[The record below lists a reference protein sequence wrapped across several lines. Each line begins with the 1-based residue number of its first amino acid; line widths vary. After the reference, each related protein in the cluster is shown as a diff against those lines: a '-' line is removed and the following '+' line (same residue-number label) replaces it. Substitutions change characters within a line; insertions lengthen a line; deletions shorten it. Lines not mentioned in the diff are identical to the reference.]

1 MRLYQSTV
9 AVGFDV
15 RLAGARLAGSPRHAS
30 QPNQR
35 PVSPHALRRK
45 KENKMATSIQ
55 HDLVSAVEHEIS
67 CPICFEDFEEPK
79 CLPNCAHNVCQQCLQ
94 GMEKKR
100 NNVLECPVCRVES
113 VIPKGGV
120 AAFPKNHL
128 LVRLIEQS
136 PGRKEKRYLKDAVKR
151 CKEKLQGAKDSLT
164 EMEKRYVNSKT
175 KRDEM
180 KQRIQSLVEGVV
192 KTAREQE
199 QKMLDE
205 INSRYDQDEGIYETL
220 QSSAVE
226 LCENA
231 TECIETVQGII
242 QNGELKDLKDLKD
255 TLAEQV
261 NDFSEC
267 LEIRML
273 EANGEFTQ
281 PFDISLTNT
290 DLAEKF
296 IDEEFSLGKLSIGSF
311 KSTDQ
316 AEPPQ
321 HILTAWVPSVWA
333 VTEVNPIPA
342 VVSGVEECPSSG
354 SLIQRIDSFS
364 CGKEDFEPFSVAAS
378 RHSGDFAVL
387 DRENKHVHIF
397 NEDGAIMNS
406 FRVRYGDLFD
416 IAFSSED
423 EIVVVNRERNRLLHY
438 DYFGNFHKKVMS
450 ASKENVKF
458 TSLTVDVHGRYIISS
473 RPYYSHEYQGET
485 SPCILVYS
493 SFGNLT
499 LSFEDELVS
508 PKRAVFLNGKFY
520 VADSEREEVL
530 VFDKNGSFAD
540 TFGDYELGMPSGIT
554 ADHNNTHL
562 LVSDASNSK
571 VLVYSQSGFFLDSV
585 DTGEEPIQIAVTK
598 FRENLLVCTGLSILV
613 LAHSCQ

>member
-1 MRLYQSTV
+1 
-9 AVGFDV
+9 
-15 RLAGARLAGSPRHAS
+15 
-30 QPNQR
+30 
-35 PVSPHALRRK
+35 
-45 KENKMATSIQ
+45 MATSIQ

-136 PGRKEKRYLKDAVKR
+136 PGRKEKSYLKEAVKR
-151 CKEKLQGAKDSLT
+151 CKEKLQGAEDSLT

-175 KRDEM
+175 KRDQM

-220 QSSAVE
+220 QSSAME
-226 LCENA
+226 LFENA

-438 DYFGNFHKKVMS
+438 DYGGNFHKKVMS
-450 ASKENVKF
+450 ASKENVKY

-473 RPYYSHEYQGET
+473 SPYYSHEYQGET

-493 SFGNLT
+493 SSGNLT
-499 LSFEDELVS
+499 LSFGEDELVS

-530 VFDKNGSFAD
+530 VFDKSGSLVD
-540 TFGDYELGMPSGIT
+540 TLGDYELRMPSGIT
-554 ADHNNTHL
+554 ADRNNRHL
-562 LVSDASNSK
+562 LVSDTSNSW
-571 VLVYSQSGFFLDSV
+571 VLVYNQSGDFLDSF

>member
-1 MRLYQSTV
+1 MHLPWEKV
-9 AVGFDV
+9 
-15 RLAGARLAGSPRHAS
+15 
-30 QPNQR
+30 
-35 PVSPHALRRK
+35 
-45 KENKMATSIQ
+45 NKMATSIQ

-136 PGRKEKRYLKDAVKR
+136 PGRKEKRYLKEAVKR

-205 INSRYDQDEGIYETL
+205 INSRYDQDEGIYKTL
-220 QSSAVE
+220 QSSAME
-226 LCENA
+226 LSENA
-231 TECIETVQGII
+231 TECIESVQGII
-242 QNGELKDLKDLKD
+242 QNGELKDLRDLKN
-255 TLAEQV
+255 TLAEQL
-261 NDFSEC
+261 NDLSEC
-267 LEIRML
+267 LEMRML

-311 KSTDQ
+311 KSTDL
-316 AEPPQ
+316 AETPQ
-321 HILTAWVPSVWA
+321 HILTAWVPSGWA
-333 VTEVNPIPA
+333 VTEVNPVPA

-438 DYFGNFHKKVMS
+438 DYGGNFHKKVMS
-450 ASKENVKF
+450 ASKENVKY

-473 RPYYSHEYQGET
+473 SPYYSHEYQGET

-493 SFGNLT
+493 SSGNLT
-499 LSFEDELVS
+499 LSFGEDELVS

-530 VFDKNGSFAD
+530 VFDKSGSLVD
-540 TFGDYELGMPSGIT
+540 TLGDYELRMPSGIT
-554 ADHNNTHL
+554 ADRNNRHL
-562 LVSDASNSK
+562 LVSDTSNSW
-571 VLVYSQSGFFLDSV
+571 VLVYNQSGDFLDSF

>member
-1 MRLYQSTV
+1 
-9 AVGFDV
+9 
-15 RLAGARLAGSPRHAS
+15 
-30 QPNQR
+30 
-35 PVSPHALRRK
+35 
-45 KENKMATSIQ
+45 MATSIQ
-55 HDLVSAVEHEIS
+55 HDLVSVVEHEIS

-79 CLPNCAHNVCQQCLQ
+79 CLPNCAHNICQQCLQ

-136 PGRKEKRYLKDAVKR
+136 PGRKEKRYLKEAVKR

-220 QSSAVE
+220 QSSAME
-226 LCENA
+226 LSENA

-242 QNGELKDLKDLKD
+242 QNGELKDLKGLKD
-255 TLAEQV
+255 ALAEQV
-261 NDFSEC
+261 NDLSEC
-267 LEIRML
+267 LEMRML

-296 IDEEFSLGKLSIGSF
+296 IDEEFSLGKLSIGRF
-311 KSTDQ
+311 KSTDL
-316 AEPPQ
+316 AETPQ
-321 HILTAWVPSVWA
+321 HFWTAWVPSGWA
-333 VTEVNPIPA
+333 VTEVNPVPA

-387 DRENKHVHIF
+387 DRENKHVHVF
-397 NEDGAIMNS
+397 NEDGAILNS
-406 FRVRYGDLFD
+406 FRVKYGDLFD

-423 EIVVVNRERNRLLHY
+423 EIVVLNRERNRLLHY

-450 ASKENVKF
+450 ACKENVKF

-493 SFGNLT
+493 SSGNLT
-499 LSFEDELVS
+499 LSFGEDELVS

-530 VFDKNGSFAD
+530 VFDKRGSLVD
-540 TFGDYELGMPSGIT
+540 TLGDCELGMPSGIT
-554 ADHNNTHL
+554 ADCNNRHL
-562 LVSDASNSK
+562 LVSDTSG
-571 VLVYSQSGFFLDSV
+571 VLVYNQSGLFVDFF

-598 FRENLLVCTGLSILV
+598 FRENVLVCTGLSILV
-613 LAHSCQ
+613 LAHSCH

>member
-1 MRLYQSTV
+1 
-9 AVGFDV
+9 
-15 RLAGARLAGSPRHAS
+15 
-30 QPNQR
+30 
-35 PVSPHALRRK
+35 
-45 KENKMATSIQ
+45 MATSIQ

-136 PGRKEKRYLKDAVKR
+136 PGRKEKSYLKEAVKR
-151 CKEKLQGAKDSLT
+151 CKEKLQGVKDSLA

-180 KQRIQSLVEGVV
+180 TQRIQSLVEGVV
-192 KTAREQE
+192 QTAREQE
-199 QKMLDE
+199 HKILDE

-220 QSSAVE
+220 QSSATE

-231 TECIETVQGII
+231 TECMETVQGII
-242 QNGELKDLKDLKD
+242 QNGELKDLRDLKD
-255 TLAEQV
+255 ALAEQV
-261 NDFSEC
+261 NDLSEC
-267 LEIRML
+267 LEMRML
-273 EANGEFTQ
+273 EANGQFTQ

-296 IDEEFSLGKLSIGSF
+296 IDEEFSLGKLSINSF
-311 KSTDQ
+311 KITDQ
-316 AEPPQ
+316 AETPRN
-321 HILTAWVPSVWA
+321 IVTACVPSVWA
-333 VTEVNPIPA
+333 VPEVIPIPA
-342 VVSGVEECPSSG
+342 VESGVEECPSSG

-364 CGKEDFEPFSVAAS
+364 CGKEDFVPFSVAAS

-387 DRENKHVHIF
+387 DRENKHVHVF
-397 NEDGAIMNS
+397 NEDGEIMNS

-458 TSLTVDVHGRYIISS
+458 TSLTVDVHGRFIISS
-473 RPYYSHEYQGET
+473 SPYYRHEDQGET
-485 SPCILVYS
+485 LPCILVYS
-493 SFGNLT
+493 SSGNLT
-499 LSFEDELVS
+499 LSFGEDELVS

-520 VADSEREEVL
+520 VADSELEQVL
-530 VFDKNGSFAD
+530 VFDKNGSLVD
-540 TFGDYELGMPSGIT
+540 TFGVYELIGMPSGIT
-554 ADHNNTHL
+554 ADCNNRNL
-562 LVSDASNSK
+562 LVSDTSNSQ
-571 VLVYSQSGFFLDSV
+571 VLVYNQTGDFLDSFN
-585 DTGEEPIQIAVTK
+585 TEEEPIQIAVTK

-613 LAHSCQ
+613 LAHSCH

>member
-1 MRLYQSTV
+1 MHLPWV
-9 AVGFDV
+9 KV
-15 RLAGARLAGSPRHAS
+15 
-30 QPNQR
+30 
-35 PVSPHALRRK
+35 
-45 KENKMATSIQ
+45 NKMATSIQ

-136 PGRKEKRYLKDAVKR
+136 PGRKEKRYLKEAVKR

-220 QSSAVE
+220 QSSAME

-242 QNGELKDLKDLKD
+242 QNGGLKDLKDLKNA
-255 TLAEQV
+255 LAEQLDDLSKRLDV
-261 NDFSEC
+261 
-267 LEIRML
+267 RML

-311 KSTDQ
+311 KSTDL
-316 AEPPQ
+316 AETPQ
-321 HILTAWVPSVWA
+321 HILTAWVPSGWT
-333 VTEVNPIPA
+333 VTEVNPVPA

-387 DRENKHVHIF
+387 DRENKHVHVF
-397 NEDGAIMNS
+397 NEDGIIMNS

-416 IAFSSED
+416 IAFSSQD

-438 DYFGNFHKKVMS
+438 DFLGNFHKKVMS
-450 ASKENVKF
+450 SPEEDVKF

-473 RPYYSHEYQGET
+473 SPYYSHEYQGEI

-493 SFGNLT
+493 SSGNLT
-499 LSFEDELVS
+499 LSFGEDELVS

-520 VADSEREEVL
+520 VADSERAEVL
-530 VFDKNGSFAD
+530 VFDKSGSLVD
-540 TFGDYELGMPSGIT
+540 TLGDYELGMPSGIT
-554 ADHNNTHL
+554 ADHNNRYL
-562 LVSDASNSK
+562 LVSDTSNSG
-571 VLVYSQSGFFLDSV
+571 VLVYNQSGDFLDSF

-598 FRENLLVCTGLSILV
+598 FRENLLVCTGSSILV
-613 LAHSCQ
+613 LAHSCH

>member
-1 MRLYQSTV
+1 M
-9 AVGFDV
+9 
-15 RLAGARLAGSPRHAS
+15 H
-30 QPNQR
+30 
-35 PVSPHALRRK
+35 LRCVN
-45 KENKMATSIQ
+45 ENKMATSIQ

-136 PGRKEKRYLKDAVKR
+136 PGRKEKRYLKEAVKR

-220 QSSAVE
+220 QSSAME

-255 TLAEQV
+255 ALAEQV
-261 NDFSEC
+261 NDLSEC
-267 LEIRML
+267 LEMRML
-273 EANGEFTQ
+273 EANSEFTQ

-296 IDEEFSLGKLSIGSF
+296 IDEEFSLGKLSINSF
-311 KSTDQ
+311 KITDQ
-316 AEPPQ
+316 AETPQ
-321 HILTAWVPSVWA
+321 NILTAFVPSVWT
-333 VTEVNPIPA
+333 VTEVKPIPA

-354 SLIQRIDSFS
+354 TLIQRIDSFS

-397 NEDGAIMNS
+397 NEDGAIINS

-493 SFGNLT
+493 SSGNLT
-499 LSFEDELVS
+499 LSFGEDDLVS

-530 VFDKNGSFAD
+530 VFDKSGSLVD
-540 TFGDYELGMPSGIT
+540 TLGDYELGMPSGIT
-554 ADHNNTHL
+554 ADRNNRNL
-562 LVSDASNSK
+562 LVSDTSNSE
-571 VLVYSQSGFFLDSV
+571 VLVYNQSGDFLDSF

-598 FRENLLVCTGLSILV
+598 FWENLLVCTGLSILV
-613 LAHSCQ
+613 LAHSCQL

>member
-1 MRLYQSTV
+1 
-9 AVGFDV
+9 
-15 RLAGARLAGSPRHAS
+15 
-30 QPNQR
+30 
-35 PVSPHALRRK
+35 
-45 KENKMATSIQ
+45 MATSIQ

-136 PGRKEKRYLKDAVKR
+136 PGRKEKHYLREALKR
-151 CKEKLQGAKDSLT
+151 CEEELQGAKDALK
-164 EMEKRYVNSKT
+164 EMEKRYFNCKT
-175 KRDEM
+175 KCDEM

-220 QSSAVE
+220 QSSAME

-255 TLAEQV
+255 ALAEQV
-261 NDFSEC
+261 NDLSEC
-267 LEIRML
+267 LEMRML

-296 IDEEFSLGKLSIGSF
+296 IDEEFSLGKLSISSF

-316 AEPPQ
+316 AETPQ

-333 VTEVNPIPA
+333 VTEVKPIPA

-387 DRENKHVHIF
+387 DRENKHVHVF

-423 EIVVVNRERNRLLHY
+423 EIVVLNRERNRLLHY

-450 ASKENVKF
+450 ACKENVKF

-473 RPYYSHEYQGET
+473 RPYYSDEYQGET

-493 SFGNLT
+493 SSGNLT
-499 LSFEDELVS
+499 LSFGEDELVS

-520 VADSEREEVL
+520 VADSEREKVL
-530 VFDKNGSFAD
+530 VFDKRGSLVD
-540 TFGDYELGMPSGIT
+540 TLSDCELGMPSGIT
-554 ADHNNTHL
+554 ADCNNRHL
-562 LVSDASNSK
+562 LVSYTSG
-571 VLVYSQSGFFLDSV
+571 VLVYNQSGLFVDFF

-598 FRENLLVCTGLSILV
+598 FRENVLVCTGLSILV
-613 LAHSCQ
+613 LAHSCH

>member
-1 MRLYQSTV
+1 
-9 AVGFDV
+9 
-15 RLAGARLAGSPRHAS
+15 
-30 QPNQR
+30 
-35 PVSPHALRRK
+35 
-45 KENKMATSIQ
+45 MATSIQ

-136 PGRKEKRYLKDAVKR
+136 PGRKEKRYLKEAVKR

-220 QSSAVE
+220 QSSAME
-226 LCENA
+226 LCESA

-255 TLAEQV
+255 ALAEQV
-261 NDFSEC
+261 NDLSEC
-267 LEIRML
+267 LEMRML

-296 IDEEFSLGKLSIGSF
+296 IDEEFSLGKLSINSF
-311 KSTDQ
+311 KITDQ
-316 AEPPQ
+316 AETPRN
-321 HILTAWVPSVWA
+321 ILTAYVPSA
-333 VTEVNPIPA
+333 LTVTEVKPIPA

-416 IAFSSED
+416 IAFLSED

-438 DYFGNFHKKVMS
+438 DYGGNFHKKVMWGVK
-450 ASKENVKF
+450 SK
-458 TSLTVDVHGRYIISS
+458 SLTVDVHGRYIISS
-473 RPYYSHEYQGET
+473 RPYYSHEYQGEAL
-485 SPCILVYS
+485 PCILVYS
-493 SFGNLT
+493 SSGNLT
-499 LSFEDELVS
+499 LSFGEDELVS

-520 VADSEREEVL
+520 VADSERGQVL
-530 VFDKNGSFAD
+530 VFDKNGSCIDILGAD
-540 TFGDYELGMPSGIT
+540 VNFEIEDMLVTPSGIT
-554 ADHNNTHL
+554 VNCNGNI
-562 LVSDASNSK
+562 LVGDTSDSTVN
-571 VLVYSQSGFFLDSV
+571 VFDQDGDYLYYIYIP
-585 DTGEEPIQIAVTK
+585 TGEEPIQIAVTK
-598 FRENLLVCTGLSILV
+598 IQNNLLVCTGLSILV
-613 LAHSCQ
+613 LADWCH

>member
-136 PGRKEKRYLKDAVKR
+136 PGRKEKRYLKEAVKR

-220 QSSAVE
+220 QSSAME

-255 TLAEQV
+255 ALAEQV
-261 NDFSEC
+261 NDLSEC
-267 LEIRML
+267 LEMRML

-311 KSTDQ
+311 KSTDL
-316 AEPPQ
+316 AETPQ
-321 HILTAWVPSVWA
+321 HILTAWVPSGWA
-333 VTEVNPIPA
+333 VTEVNPVPA

-387 DRENKHVHIF
+387 DRENKHVHVF

-423 EIVVVNRERNRLLHY
+423 EIVVLNRERNRLLHY

-450 ASKENVKF
+450 ACKENVKF

-493 SFGNLT
+493 SSGNLT
-499 LSFEDELVS
+499 LSFGEDELVS

-530 VFDKNGSFAD
+530 VFDKRGSLVDTLAD
-540 TFGDYELGMPSGIT
+540 CELGMPSGIT
-554 ADHNNTHL
+554 ADCNNRHL
-562 LVSDASNSK
+562 LVSYTSG
-571 VLVYSQSGFFLDSV
+571 VLVYNQSGLFVDFF

-598 FRENLLVCTGLSILV
+598 FRENVLVCTGLSILV
-613 LAHSCQ
+613 LAHSCH

>member
-1 MRLYQSTV
+1 MG
-9 AVGFDV
+9 A
-15 RLAGARLAGSPRHAS
+15 RLAGARLAGSPRQAAQS
-30 QPNQR
+30 NQR
-35 PVSPHALRRK
+35 PVSPHTLPSE

-55 HDLVSAVEHEIS
+55 HDLVSEVEHEIN

-136 PGRKEKRYLKDAVKR
+136 PGRKEKRYLKEAVKR

-220 QSSAVE
+220 QSSAME

-255 TLAEQV
+255 ALAEQV
-261 NDFSEC
+261 NDLSEC
-267 LEIRML
+267 LEMRML

-281 PFDISLTNT
+281 PFDISLSNT

-296 IDEEFSLGKLSIGSF
+296 IDEEFSLGKLSINSF
-311 KSTDQ
+311 KSTDL
-316 AEPPQ
+316 AETPQ
-321 HILTAWVPSVWA
+321 HFWTAWVPSGWA
-333 VTEVNPIPA
+333 VTEVNPVPA

-438 DYFGNFHKKVMS
+438 DYGGNFHKKVMS
-450 ASKENVKF
+450 ASKENVKY

-473 RPYYSHEYQGET
+473 RPYYSHEYQGEAL
-485 SPCILVYS
+485 PCILVYS
-493 SFGNLT
+493 SSGNLT
-499 LSFEDELVS
+499 LSFGEDELVS

-530 VFDKNGSFAD
+530 VFDKSGSLVD
-540 TFGDYELGMPSGIT
+540 TLGDYELGMPSGIT
-554 ADHNNTHL
+554 ADRNNRHL
-562 LVSDASNSK
+562 LVSDTSNSG
-571 VLVYSQSGFFLDSV
+571 VLVYNQSGDILDSF

-613 LAHSCQ
+613 LAHSCQQ

>member
-1 MRLYQSTV
+1 
-9 AVGFDV
+9 
-15 RLAGARLAGSPRHAS
+15 
-30 QPNQR
+30 
-35 PVSPHALRRK
+35 
-45 KENKMATSIQ
+45 MATSIQ

-100 NNVLECPVCRVES
+100 NNILECPVCRVES

-136 PGRKEKRYLKDAVKR
+136 PGRKEKRYLKEAVKR
-151 CKEKLQGAKDSLT
+151 CKEKLQGAKDSLA

-175 KRDEM
+175 KRDELT
-180 KQRIQSLVEGVV
+180 QRIQSLVEGVV
-192 KTAREQE
+192 QTAREQE
-199 QKMLDE
+199 QKVLDE

-220 QSSAVE
+220 QSSATE

-255 TLAEQV
+255 ALAEQV
-261 NDFSEC
+261 NDLSEC
-267 LEIRML
+267 LEMRML
-273 EANGEFTQ
+273 EANGQFTQ

-296 IDEEFSLGKLSIGSF
+296 IDEGFSLGKLSINSF
-311 KSTDQ
+311 KITDQ
-316 AEPPQ
+316 AETPRN
-321 HILTAWVPSVWA
+321 IVTACVPSVWA
-333 VTEVNPIPA
+333 VTEVIPIPA

-354 SLIQRIDSFS
+354 SLIQRIDRFS

-397 NEDGAIMNS
+397 NEDGAITNS

-416 IAFSSED
+416 IAFSNED

-458 TSLTVDVHGRYIISS
+458 TSLTVDVHGRFIISS
-473 RPYYSHEYQGET
+473 SPYYRHEDQGET
-485 SPCILVYS
+485 LPCILVYS
-493 SFGNLT
+493 SSGNLT
-499 LSFEDELVS
+499 LSFGEGELVS

-520 VADSEREEVL
+520 VADSELEQVL
-530 VFDKNGSFAD
+530 VFDKNGSLVD
-540 TFGDYELGMPSGIT
+540 TFGVYELIGMPSGIT
-554 ADHNNTHL
+554 ADCNNRNL
-562 LVSDASNSK
+562 LVSDTSNSQ
-571 VLVYSQSGFFLDSV
+571 VLVYNQSGDFLDSFN
-585 DTGEEPIQIAVTK
+585 TEEEPIQIAVTK

-613 LAHSCQ
+613 LAHSCP

>member
-1 MRLYQSTV
+1 
-9 AVGFDV
+9 
-15 RLAGARLAGSPRHAS
+15 
-30 QPNQR
+30 
-35 PVSPHALRRK
+35 
-45 KENKMATSIQ
+45 MATSIQ

-136 PGRKEKRYLKDAVKR
+136 PGRKEKRYLKEAVKR

-220 QSSAVE
+220 QSSAME

-255 TLAEQV
+255 ALAEQV
-261 NDFSEC
+261 NDLSEC
-267 LEIRML
+267 LEMRML

-296 IDEEFSLGKLSIGSF
+296 IDEEFSLGKLGINSF
-311 KSTDQ
+311 KITDR
-316 AEPPQ
+316 AE
-321 HILTAWVPSVWA
+321 VK
-333 VTEVNPIPA
+333 PIPA

-387 DRENKHVHIF
+387 DRENKHVHVF
-397 NEDGAIMNS
+397 NEDGAILNS
-406 FRVRYGDLFD
+406 FRVKYGDLFD

-423 EIVVVNRERNRLLHY
+423 DIVVLNRERNRLLHY

-450 ASKENVKF
+450 APKENVKF
-458 TSLTVDVHGRYIISS
+458 TSLTVDIHGRFIISS
-473 RPYYSHEYQGET
+473 SPYYCSYDQVET
-485 SPCILVYS
+485 LPCILVYS
-493 SFGNLT
+493 SSGNLT
-499 LSFEDELVS
+499 LSFGEGELVS
-508 PKRAVFLNGKFY
+508 PERAVFLNGKFY
-520 VADSEREEVL
+520 VADSDREKVL
-530 VFDKNGSFAD
+530 VFDKNGSLVD
-540 TFGDYELGMPSGIT
+540 TFGDFGMGMPSGIT
-554 ADHNNTHL
+554 ADCNSRNL
-562 LVSDASNSK
+562 LVSNLTTSE
-571 VLVYSQSGFFLDSV
+571 VQVYTQNGALLNCFKTVEGFPS
-585 DTGEEPIQIAVTK
+585 QIAVTK
-598 FRENLLVCTGLSILV
+598 FRKNLLVCTGFSILV
-613 LAHSCQ
+613 LAHYCH

>member
-1 MRLYQSTV
+1 
-9 AVGFDV
+9 
-15 RLAGARLAGSPRHAS
+15 
-30 QPNQR
+30 
-35 PVSPHALRRK
+35 
-45 KENKMATSIQ
+45 MATSIQ

-100 NNVLECPVCRVES
+100 NNILECPVCRVES

-120 AAFPKNHL
+120 SAFPKNHL

-136 PGRKEKRYLKDAVKR
+136 PGRREKRYLKEAVKR

-199 QKMLDE
+199 QKMLHE
-205 INSRYDQDEGIYETL
+205 INSRHDQDEGIYKTL
-220 QSSAVE
+220 QSSAME
-226 LCENA
+226 LCESA

-255 TLAEQV
+255 ALAEQV
-261 NDFSEC
+261 NDLSEC
-267 LEIRML
+267 LEMRML

-296 IDEEFSLGKLSIGSF
+296 VDEEFSLGKLSINSF
-311 KSTDQ
+311 KITDQ
-316 AEPPQ
+316 GETPQ
-321 HILTAWVPSVWA
+321 NILTACVPSVWT
-333 VTEVNPIPA
+333 VTEVKPIPA

-438 DYFGNFHKKVMS
+438 DYFGNFHKKVMC

-473 RPYYSHEYQGET
+473 RPYYGHEYQGET

-493 SFGNLT
+493 SSGNLT
-499 LSFEDELVS
+499 LSFGEDELVS

-520 VADSEREEVL
+520 VADSEREQVL
-530 VFDKNGSFAD
+530 VFDKNGSLID
-540 TFGDYELGMPSGIT
+540 SFGQYDFGMPSGIT
-554 ADHNNTHL
+554 ADCNNRNL
-562 LVSDASNSK
+562 LVSDTSSSD
-571 VLVYSQSGFFLDSV
+571 VLVYHQSGVFLNSF

-598 FRENLLVCTGLSILV
+598 FQENLLVCTGLSILV
-613 LAHSCQ
+613 LAHSCH

>member
-1 MRLYQSTV
+1 
-9 AVGFDV
+9 
-15 RLAGARLAGSPRHAS
+15 
-30 QPNQR
+30 
-35 PVSPHALRRK
+35 
-45 KENKMATSIQ
+45 MATSIQ
-55 HDLVSAVEHEIS
+55 HDLVSVVEHEIS

-79 CLPNCAHNVCQQCLQ
+79 CLPNCAHNICQQCLQ

-136 PGRKEKRYLKDAVKR
+136 PGRKEKRYLKEAVKR

-220 QSSAVE
+220 QSSAME
-226 LCENA
+226 LSENA

-242 QNGELKDLKDLKD
+242 QNGELKDLKGLKD
-255 TLAEQV
+255 ALAEQV
-261 NDFSEC
+261 NDLSEC
-267 LEIRML
+267 LEMRML

-296 IDEEFSLGKLSIGSF
+296 IDEEFSLGKLSIGRF
-311 KSTDQ
+311 KSTDL
-316 AEPPQ
+316 AETPQ
-321 HILTAWVPSVWA
+321 HFWTAWVPSGWA
-333 VTEVNPIPA
+333 VTEVNPVPA

-387 DRENKHVHIF
+387 DRENKHVHVF
-397 NEDGAIMNS
+397 NEDGAILNS
-406 FRVRYGDLFD
+406 FRVKYGDLFD

-423 EIVVVNRERNRLLHY
+423 EIVVLNRERNRLLHY

-450 ASKENVKF
+450 ASKENVKY

-493 SFGNLT
+493 SSGNLT
-499 LSFEDELVS
+499 LSFGEDELVS

-530 VFDKNGSFAD
+530 VFDKRGSLVD
-540 TFGDYELGMPSGIT
+540 TLGDCELGMPSGIT
-554 ADHNNTHL
+554 ADCNNRHL
-562 LVSDASNSK
+562 LVSDTSG
-571 VLVYSQSGFFLDSV
+571 VLVYNQSGLFVDFF

-598 FRENLLVCTGLSILV
+598 FRENVLVCTGLSILV
-613 LAHSCQ
+613 LAHSCH